1 VSRGFTLI
9 EVAVVLLVLG
19 LATAVVGPGIGRGA
33 EGLRARAEV
42 AGFSAFLRHAREQA
56 IVRRQVLEVRV
67 DPDDRLLTLTAAGT
81 EAVRAA
87 RRLAPGL
94 SVHPDPPSAAT
105 VRFLPQG
112 VSSGGRF
119 RIEAAGRRSYVIT
132 VDPLTG
138 RVTNR
143 RTDA

>member
-1 VSRGFTLI
+1 MSRGFTLI

-56 IVRRQVLEVRV
+56 IVRRQTLEVRV
-67 DPDDRLLTLTAAGT
+67 DPDDRLLTLTAPGT
-81 EAVRAA
+81 DGVRAS
-87 RRLAPGL
+87 RRLAAGL
-94 SVHPDPPSAAT
+94 SVQPDPPSAAT